1 MATRRYT
8 LGRRAEKQAQ
18 TRKRIVDAAMALHEE
33 LGPRNTTIS
42 AVAERAGVQRLT
54 VYRHFV
60 DDQALF
66 AACTSTWLEANPP
79 PGLAHGE
86 SAFDAAR
93 KTLEAHY
100 RYYRRTADMWAAAYR
115 DVDTVPALRGPM
127 QEFEAYLDGTGRALV
142 LELQPPKAQKARIA
156 ATLRHALEFSTW
168 RSLSRQRLRDAA
180 MASLVLEWARGVS

>member
-1 MATRRYT
+1 MSARRYR
-8 LGRRAEKQAQ
+8 LGRRAEKQAE

-54 VYRHFV
+54 VYRHFA

-79 PGLAHGE
+79 PGLARGE
-86 SAFDAAR
+86 SAIEAAH

-127 QEFEAYLDGTGRALV
+127 QEFEAYLAGIGGALLQELEPAKGR
-142 LELQPPKAQKARIA
+142 KARVA

-168 RSLSRQRLRDAA
+168 RSLSRQRLGDAA
-180 MASLVLEWARGVS
+180 MAALVIEWLRNLS